1 MAGSESSA
9 ALPGSLVY
17 RAYRLLTCPLRG
29 EARVTSSGLLIPEI
43 DGLRF
48 FCIMS
53 VLLFH
58 ASPFGPR
65 PGALVATSTLDRA
78 LEMSLGRGGAGVGLF
93 FGISGFVLGMP
104 FFEHFR
110 HGRPKP
116 TWGAY
121 LSRRV
126 LRIEPPYF
134 ICLVLLFAARATQGL
149 SPDAWR
155 HLLASGAYVH
165 NLVYGEASTI
175 NVVAWSL
182 EVEVQFYL
190 VAPLLSRV
198 FAIPGRGA
206 RRAVI
211 LALCVAPFALPW
223 LGWSDRWIELTL
235 PGQLPFFMAGFL
247 ALDLY
252 DAWRSGPRARSV
264 GWDLAGVLPWVLV
277 VIDPVAWTRLY
288 VVVAACLLSLVAA
301 FRGPM
306 LSKVVRSP
314 PIVGI
319 GGMCYTIYLYH
330 ATLRKPLDPLVAHVN
345 PSGLAWLDAIARLTL
360 VVGPSLFACTVLFL
374 LFERPFMVRNWHQA
388 WGAVLR
394 DPSRWS
400 ARLQG
405 VIRGEPPG

>member
-1 MAGSESSA
+1 MAEPESTA
-9 ALPGSLVY
+9 VQPRGLLY
-17 RAYRLLTCPLRG
+17 RAYRVLTCPLRG

-58 ASPFGPR
+58 ASPFGGR
-65 PGALVATSTLDRA
+65 PGALVATTALDRA
-78 LEMSLGRGGAGVGLF
+78 VEMTLGRGGAGVGLF

-104 FFEHFR
+104 FFEHYR
-110 HGRPKP
+110 HARPKP

-149 SPDAWR
+149 APDAWR
-155 HLLASGAYVH
+155 HLLASGLYVH

-182 EVEVQFYL
+182 EVELQFYL
-190 VAPLLSRV
+190 VAPLLSAV
-198 FAIPGRGA
+198 FAIADRSA

-211 LALCVAPFALPW
+211 LALCVAPFSLPW
-223 LGWSDRWIELTL
+223 LGWSDRWMELTL

-247 ALDLY
+247 ALDFY
-252 DAWRSGPRARSV
+252 DDWRSGPRERSL
-264 GWDLAGVLPWVLV
+264 GWDLLGVLPWVLV
-277 VIDPVAWTRLY
+277 VVDPVAWTRIY
-288 VVVAACLLSLVAA
+288 VIVAACFLSLVAA

-306 LSKVVRSP
+306 VSMVVRSP

-330 ATLRKPLDPLVAHVN
+330 AVLRKPLDPLVANVN
-345 PSGLAWLDAIARLTL
+345 PSGMAWLDAIVRLSL
-360 VVGPSLFACTVLFL
+360 VAGPTLFACTVLFL
-374 LFERPFMVRNWHQA
+374 LFERPFMVRSWHHA

-394 DPSRWS
+394 DPSSWR
-400 ARLQG
+400 ARLESAL
-405 VIRGEPPG
+405 RGS